1 MSLSISLRM
10 QVALE
15 GYVTL
20 GASALCSCASAQLG
34 LTAESHLPGHAQQ
47 LEHKSIIHEGDL
59 GGLGHT
65 HCCAL
70 LRVYKKRHKSI
81 LRIQENEKMGKL
93 ENNDDVLTDEPST
106 WRVWRWGWPRVLT
119 KES

>member
-1 MSLSISLRM
+1 MKGIW
-10 QVALE
+10 VA
-15 GYVTL
+15 Y
-20 GASALCSCASAQLG
+20 
-34 LTAESHLPGHAQQ
+34 
-47 LEHKSIIHEGDL
+47 
-59 GGLGHT
+59 HT

-81 LRIQENEKMGKL
+81 LRIQENEKDGED

-119 KES
+119 KEELTCSNKDAQEGTEGGVFKGERL